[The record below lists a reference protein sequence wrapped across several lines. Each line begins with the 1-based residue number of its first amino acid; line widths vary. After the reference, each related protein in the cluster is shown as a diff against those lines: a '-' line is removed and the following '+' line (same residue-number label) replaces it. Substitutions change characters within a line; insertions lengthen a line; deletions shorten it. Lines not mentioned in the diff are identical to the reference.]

1 MSKWI
6 RSEKYSTPRY
16 PLYFH
21 ESYKYVLR
29 KEKYPRSHWVLMR
42 VVHINIENDSAF
54 YECME
59 HFLSDITFNEAKRW
73 FDKNLMN

>member
-1 MSKWI
+1 MFKWI
-6 RSEKYSTPRY
+6 RSEKYSSSRF

-21 ESYKYVLR
+21 ESYKYALR
-29 KEKYPRSHWVLMR
+29 KEKYPRPHWALMK
-42 VVHINIENDSAF
+42 VVYINLENDSAF

-59 HFLSDITFNEAKRW
+59 HFLSYITFNEAKRW